1 MEDNRVGQL
10 GRAIRQATRSGVETR
25 RRVLIARAKSLLK
38 GHRLPPGNFFQLEP
52 LLASDPK
59 ALALK
64 AAKTGPILTG
74 IWGDKVAI
82 FVTSLSVARRLLQ
95 KHRDDLNATSIDIT
109 SVVPKGIIRTM
120 EGVDH
125 KTYRKHFSL
134 AIAPTAFS
142 PQEARSIVEE
152 GLAKANADGR
162 PDNAICEQIALRML
176 LLTFVGIT
184 RQSPIHQELEDQ
196 FNAMAPNG
204 FAWRVGP
211 RQKAAFEIL
220 RSRLVALA
228 SVKEDALDPDSVLYR
243 LAENDATDLTT
254 IGNLIYMIE
263 MGRFDISTFLFRIA
277 NFLGEDLSLFK
288 RIVAGEKSDLGVS
301 IAQAIPLEVLRLEQS
316 ERLMRSAKRDFV
328 FDGFLFP
335 KGAVVRICLWEAHK
349 DSDAFENPFSFDPE
363 RHFNTSFSGDQF
375 CPFGMGHHQCP
386 AADAS
391 AQLATLFIEVYAK
404 FRLGSQGRKPGSVSA

>member
-1 MEDNRVGQL
+1 MEDNQVGQL

-25 RRVLIARAKSLLK
+25 RRVFIARAKSLLK
-38 GHRLPPGNFFQLEP
+38 GHRLPPGNFFRLDP

-74 IWGDKVAI
+74 IWGDKIAI

-142 PQEARSIVEE
+142 PREARSIVEE

-162 PDNAICEQIALRML
+162 PDNAICEEIALRML
-176 LLTFVGIT
+176 LLTFVGIA
-184 RQSPIHQELEDQ
+184 RQSAIHQELEDQ

-228 SVKEDALDPDSVLYR
+228 SGKEDALNPDSVLYR
-243 LAENDATDLTT
+243 LAENDATDLTA

-277 NFLGEDLSLFK
+277 NFLGDDWSLLK
-288 RIVAGEKSDLGVS
+288 RIVAGEKFR
-301 IAQAIPLEVLRLEQS
+301 P
-316 ERLMRSAKRDFV
+316 
-328 FDGFLFP
+328 
-335 KGAVVRICLWEAHK
+335 
-349 DSDAFENPFSFDPE
+349 
-363 RHFNTSFSGDQF
+363 RHFNCTGDTV
-375 CPFGMGHHQCP
+375 GSSP
-386 AADAS
+386 AGAERTAYAVGQTRLRLRWLSLSEGRSRAHLPLGS
-391 AQLATLFIEVYAK
+391 AQGYRF
-404 FRLGSQGRKPGSVSA
+404 FREPLQLRRRAPFQHIFQRGSVLPVRHGSSPVSRG

>member
-1 MEDNRVGQL
+1 MGHL
-10 GRAIRQATRSGVETR
+10 SRAISQAARSGVETR
-25 RRVLIARAKSLLK
+25 RRVLTARVKSWLK
-38 GHRLPPGNFFQLEP
+38 GHRLPPGNFFRLER
-52 LLASDPK
+52 LLASDPS

-64 AAKTGPILTG
+64 AAETGPILTG

-82 FVTSLSVARRLLQ
+82 FVTSLPVARRLLQ
-95 KHRDDLNATSIDIT
+95 KHRDDLNATSIDIR

-120 EGVDH
+120 EGADH

-142 PQEARSIVEE
+142 PREARSIVEE
-152 GLAKANADGR
+152 GLGRVNGDGR
-162 PDNAICEQIALRML
+162 PDSVICEEIALRML
-176 LLTFVGIT
+176 LLTFIGVA
-184 RQSPIHQELEDQ
+184 RRSAIHRELEDQ

-204 FAWRVGP
+204 FAWRVGQ
-211 RQKAAFEIL
+211 RQKAAFEII
-220 RSRLVALA
+220 RSRIAALA
-228 SVKEDALDPDSVLYR
+228 SGKEDALNPDSVLYR

-277 NFLGEDLSLFK
+277 SFLGDDLSLFR
-288 RIVAGEKSDLGVS
+288 RIVAGETSDLGIS

-349 DSDAFENPFSFDPE
+349 DTDAFESPFSFDAE

-391 AQLATLFIEVYAK
+391 VQLATLFIEVYAK
-404 FRLGSQGRKPGSVSA
+404 FRLAAEKAKPDAA